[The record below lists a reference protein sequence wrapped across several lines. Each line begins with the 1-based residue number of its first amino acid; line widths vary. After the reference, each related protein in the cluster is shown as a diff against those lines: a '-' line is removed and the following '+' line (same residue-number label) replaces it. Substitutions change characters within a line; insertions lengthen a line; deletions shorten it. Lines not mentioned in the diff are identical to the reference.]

1 MAQFIKKVG
10 VTPVRG
16 NGFIIDSFNT
26 NDNKRFNAP
35 SLDAVLDRTDNNLLL
50 CGVFSN
56 FQSGG
61 LAVNGWRATNRTGY
75 TGAPATFSPIVGLT
89 LPANYEGYVTTPKFA
104 RLDGNSLDRENIA
117 YSLQV
122 VFGTVSPSSAG
133 YTPIIGKMENKKGTS
148 SPIIDE
154 TIDSKLRVQVGTFLG
169 GGGLDIYF
177 YNLTNAPLYINAV
190 KFERGTS
197 CTPIQENGKEYG
209 IYNIVKQY
217 SDNATSNL
225 VTKTANGVQ
234 QINGDDNYYISISGA
249 LSAVGAWIQSNMV
262 VGKWIAATVAPTD
275 STGYFGSSMFRI
287 LANGTSSNYGNA
299 ILTCDNASKPSM
311 LVGKLFNGVW
321 TWEDYT
327 PSDKNGVI
335 NIHDAGSTT
344 ISISGELSAVGS
356 WIQSNLVQNRWITA
370 RVAPTDNTGFFG
382 QTSFTIMATGT
393 SSNYGFAQ
401 LWSHNDTKPMLVMG
415 RLYNGSWTWF
425 SNVYEDIA
433 NAGSSDAATLSN
445 AISSFFKVRSK
456 TITLPSSVGT
466 TQFDYVSATADI
478 SETGYKAI
486 GIVGYYDIPKYVY
499 FTNLSI
505 ASYNGVSGAG
515 LWYTVNN
522 LRNAATSGSNSFSV
536 DILYMKR

>member
-61 LAVNGWRATNRTGY
+61 LAVNGWSVAAPGVFSPVVGLALPANFNGTVVSPKFTSPDTWTFRLNSEVTSLQIVFRT
-75 TGAPATFSPIVGLT
+75 TSDMSSAPIVGKVENIRLT
-89 LPANYEGYVTTPKFA
+89 NPQIDAT
-104 RLDGNSLDRENIA
+104 LDGKLKVFVGS
-117 YSLQV
+117 YSQ
-122 VFGTVSPSSAG
+122 
-133 YTPIIGKMENKKGTS
+133 
-148 SPIIDE
+148 
-154 TIDSKLRVQVGTFLG
+154 
-169 GGGLDIYF
+169 GGGLTF
-177 YNLTNAPLYINAV
+177 TLENLTSSYLYIQAI
-190 KFERGTS
+190 KFEIGSS
-197 CTPIQENGKEYG
+197 CTPIQYIGKEYG
-209 IYNIVKQY
+209 IYNVVKQY
-217 SDNATSNL
+217 SDNATANL
-225 VTKTANGVQ
+225 VSKTANGVQ
-234 QINGDDNYYISISGA
+234 QINGDDYYYISISGA
-249 LSAVGAWIQSNMV
+249 LSAVGSWIQSHIV

-311 LVGKLFNGVW
+311 LVGKLVNGSW

-370 RVAPTDNTGFFG
+370 RVAPTDSTGFFG

-425 SNVYEDIA
+425 SNIYEDIS

-445 AISSFFKVRSK
+445 AISSFFKVKSK

-486 GIVGYYDIPKYVY
+486 GIVGYYDIPKFVY